1 MEPSAF
7 LEKLKGFVETKK
19 EKRQEGNGKA
29 GWITGIIVFIV
40 ALIGVFVFAWQ
51 ANKKAKELAKLRHEK
66 NKREIEQKN
75 AETQR
80 RATENDKESEELGK
94 QIVKVRGEILE
105 VDNAMAEAEKARSRD
120 REAINSITSW
130 NDI

>member
-1 MEPSAF
+1 MEPSKF

-19 EKRQEGNGKA
+19 EAKKEGNA
-29 GWITGIIVFIV
+29 GWITGLIVFIV

-51 ANKKAKELAKLRHEK
+51 ANKKAKELARLRHEK

-75 AETQR
+75 TETQR
-80 RATENDKESEELGK
+80 RVAENDKKSGRLGEE
-94 QIVKVRGEILE
+94 IVDLRDKIHKTDVAI
-105 VDNAMAEAEKARSRD
+105 AKAEEARHKD